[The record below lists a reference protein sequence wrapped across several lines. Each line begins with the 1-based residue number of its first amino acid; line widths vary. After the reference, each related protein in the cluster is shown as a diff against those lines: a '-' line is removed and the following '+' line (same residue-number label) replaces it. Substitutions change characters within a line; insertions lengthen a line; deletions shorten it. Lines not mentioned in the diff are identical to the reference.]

1 MKTVFIIVCG
11 IVIVSVIPAVLSHFS
26 HLAKLKND
34 REIEKLKYQ
43 KEIAEIELEKEK
55 MKLMLLE
62 EENKKLDRIIYEK

>member
-1 MKTVFIIVCG
+1 MKITLIIVAG
-11 IVIVSVIPAVLSHFS
+11 IVIVSVVPVVLSHFS
-26 HLAKLKND
+26 HIAKLKKD

-55 MKLMLLE
+55 TQLKLLE